1 LGANLAPQKSSGRT
15 LVQPLSRNTAQG
27 ASRIPKLT
35 ARPRYEVRADVIYFD
50 IFFFFFFFVAMI

>member
-1 LGANLAPQKSSGRT
+1 